1 MALEKDKD
9 VFQQFSRII
18 NEVHKV
24 IIGNDDIIEGVLISL
39 FCGGHILLE
48 SVPGM
53 GKTVL
58 ANTIAKTID
67 CDFKRVQCTNDLTP
81 TELLGESIYDEEEA
95 KYLLRKGPVFTNLLL
110 IDEINRA
117 PPLTQSALLEVME
130 EKTATFRGVSYKL
143 PQPFIVIATQNPVEQ
158 VGTNPLPEAQKDRF
172 LLKLDLEYLSKE
184 DELSILKSKSHH
196 EEVQKV
202 FTPAEALII
211 KDEIAANVTISETL
225 LDYVTKIVRATRERR
240 EVWTGASPR
249 AEIAFMNTGKARA
262 FLHGRDHVTVEDI
275 QYLAYPILRHRIILD
290 PNVRDYGTTTDEV
303 IEKVLSQIEAP

>member
-1 MALEKDKD
+1 MVVEKDKD

-24 IIGNDDIIEGVLISL
+24 VIGNDDIIEGILISL

-67 CDFKRVQCTNDLTP
+67 CDFKRVQCTPDLTP
-81 TELLGESIYDEEEA
+81 HDILGESIYDEEDEL
-95 KYLLRKGPVFTNLLL
+95 YILRKGPAFTNILL

-143 PQPFIVIATQNPVEQ
+143 PQPFIVIATQNPIEQ

-172 LLKLDLEYLSKE
+172 LLKLTLDYLSKE
-184 DELSILKSKSHH
+184 DELAVLKSKSTK

-202 FTPAEALII
+202 FTPAEILII
-211 KDEIAANVTISETL
+211 TDEIKANVQISETL
-225 LDYVTKIVRATRERR
+225 LDYTAKIVRATRERR
-240 EVWTGASPR
+240 EVMTGASPR
-249 AEIAFMNTGKARA
+249 AEIAFMLTSKVRA
-262 FLHGRDHVTVEDI
+262 FLHGRDHATVEDI

-290 PNVRDYGTTTDEV
+290 PNVKDYGTTTDEI
-303 IEKVLSQIEAP
+303 IEKVLSQIETP